1 MTARR
6 PPADASEA
14 YLVGYWLKVDLP
26 ARVRL
31 FERERH
37 APDGEP
43 LAGVAISAWWPP
55 RPQAVW

>member
-1 MTARR
+1 MAARR
-6 PPADASEA
+6 KHDGDNDPAI
-14 YLVGYWLKVDLP
+14 GYWIKVDLP